1 MSLDDW
7 NEEEPTDRELD
18 ELERSGLDL
27 IEDPNFSPVSD
38 RVDELIETQ
47 NEILIKIEKM
57 EKMLEF
63 VFNAFKNSGAG
74 K

>member
-1 MSLDDW
+1 VSLDDW
-7 NEEEPTDRELD
+7 NEEGPTDSELD

-27 IEDPNFSPVSD
+27 IEDPAFSPVSY
-38 RVDELIETQ
+38 RIDEIIETQ
-47 NEILIKIEKM
+47 NDMLIKIEKM